1 MCINPVQIWMD
12 IKSNLR
18 KYIMNVSINFDTNA
32 ILNSLPESEFVILM
46 NNCKLVKL
54 EYAQVLY
61 ETAANIQHI
70 HFPVDSIVSLIYE
83 TIEGK
88 SAEIASI
95 GNNGAVGCDILLS
108 ESPSRFRALTIH
120 SGWAYQFKKADILH
134 VFNKFNT
141 VHYQLKNYIQTLTT
155 EISLNGVCSK
165 FHKIEQQFCKFLL
178 LYSDRGSGKI
188 PLTQE
193 SIAHLLGV
201 RRETITDIA
210 SKLQK
215 ANILDYTRGQIEI
228 LDRTALENRCC
239 ECYYAIKNTIHSH
252 YMAAA

>member
-1 MCINPVQIWMD
+1 
-12 IKSNLR
+12 
-18 KYIMNVSINFDTNA
+18 MNVSTNLGTNA
-32 ILNSLPESEFVILM
+32 ILDSLPESDFGTFK

-61 ETAANIQHI
+61 ETAESIQHI
-70 HFPVDSIVSLIYE
+70 HFPLDSIVSLIYE

-120 SGWAYQFKKADILH
+120 SGWAYQFRKADILH
-134 VFNKFNT
+134 VFNKLNT

-155 EISLNGVCSK
+155 EISLNGVCSR

-178 LYSDRGSGKI
+178 LYSDRVSGRI

-193 SIAHLLGV
+193 TIAHLLGV
-201 RRETITDIA
+201 RRESITDIA

-228 LDRTALENRCC
+228 LDRIALENRSC
-239 ECYYAIKNTIHSH
+239 ECYHVTK
-252 YMAAA
+252 AAAHSQYLIAA